1 MTINKSQGQT
11 LSTVGVYLRKPV
23 FSHGQ
28 LYLAV
33 KRVTSKRGLRILVED
48 DNGDCTN
55 KTQNIVYSE
64 VFLAMPSA

>member
-1 MTINKSQGQT
+1 
-11 LSTVGVYLRKPV
+11 
-23 FSHGQ
+23 
-28 LYLAV
+28 LYLV
-33 KRVTSKRGLRILVED
+33 VSRVTSKRGLRILVED